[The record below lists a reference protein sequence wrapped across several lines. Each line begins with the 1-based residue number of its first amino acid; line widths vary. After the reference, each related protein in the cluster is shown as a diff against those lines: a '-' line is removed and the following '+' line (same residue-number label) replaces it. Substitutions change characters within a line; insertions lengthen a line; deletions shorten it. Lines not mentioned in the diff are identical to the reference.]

1 MTSVAAPAVP
11 LWGDG
16 LPDLVAV
23 AGGDVLGSDD
33 ASTFAVLPGLLAG
46 PGPWSAAA
54 WVGVPARSLLV
65 AGPGTA
71 EFVQPAVNTGV
82 SSSSG
87 LASAMLA
94 LAPADQS
101 VAYLLGA
108 DGAIVRTLSA
118 GRQPATARVDKARIR
133 AGATTRLNARIRI
146 AAPGDLLVQSRVP
159 GKPWQTEQT
168 IAWTPADWDTTRSW
182 SFSPSLTHD
191 YALSFRYGG
200 TTVPLTA
207 ATRVVVVPK
216 VLTARS
222 RYDLRR
228 GAIFRF
234 RARSPLA

>member
-1 MTSVAAPAVP
+1 M
-11 LWGDG
+11 
-16 LPDLVAV
+16 
-23 AGGDVLGSDD
+23 
-33 ASTFAVLPGLLAG
+33 
-46 PGPWSAAA
+46 
-54 WVGVPARSLLV
+54 
-65 AGPGTA
+65 
-71 EFVQPAVNTGV
+71 QPAVSTGV

-133 AGATTRLNARIRI
+133 AGATTRLSARVRI

-234 RARSPLA
+234 SGTVAPRLNGERIQLYTDRGGKWRPISLQQAVKLKDGRRWTSRRFGTPAAEKYHLRAHIAKTRTHAEAWSRVVTVSIR